1 MRSSLLT
8 IQSKITLLASL
19 CLLLIVALLVGLSLY
34 QAAGSSEQVKHASS
48 AMLASAAERHMQ
60 ALAKVQAL
68 QVQRTFMQTH
78 EYGQGLS
85 RYLLYLRQR
94 TQRGELAPQQLR
106 QELTRQL
113 RQALADKPDLL
124 GLYVIFEADSL
135 DGADS
140 RFAGQTELGSNEA
153 GRFALYWVQSTPGEL
168 QPVIGDE
175 GLLANTQPGPS
186 ASPYNAFYTCAR
198 DSRAA
203 CVLEPYFDEASGTR
217 KLVTS
222 IAFPLLENGKVIAV
236 VGLDISLAALQ
247 QSSEAS
253 SHGLFDGNGRISII
267 SPNGVMAAHSE
278 DASQLG
284 QRLTPALYGKADE
297 VLGALRHR
305 QAKVLVDPQQINVLE
320 PLAPITGAAPWGVLV
335 GVPQSILLAP
345 AQRLQQ
351 ALDQQRE
358 QATAME
364 LLLGGGAALLG
375 VLLIWLAARRITR
388 PLQSLTHMLEDIAQG
403 EGDLTRRLAVQ
414 SRDEIGQLARAFN
427 RFVERIHSSIREVSS
442 TTHQLNEVATRVVN
456 ASNASMANSDE
467 QASRTSSVAAAIN
480 QLGAAAEEIARN
492 AAHASHQATDVRQL
506 AEEGSQVLD
515 RTISAIHQLSS
526 KISASSD
533 TIETL
538 NSKTG
543 DIGQILEVIKSISEQ
558 TNLLALNA
566 AIEAAR
572 AGEAGRGFAVV
583 ADEVR
588 NLAHRTQASAQQI
601 QTMIEG
607 LQVDARDSVTTM
619 SQSQCH
625 SAESVTIAN
634 QAGER
639 LGSVTQRIGEID
651 GMNQSVAT
659 ATEEQTSV
667 IETLNMDITEINT
680 LNQEGVH
687 NLNATLRACGDL
699 EQQAAR
705 LKHLVDSFRI

>member
-1 MRSSLLT
+1 MRPSLLT
-8 IQSKITLLASL
+8 IQNKITLLASL

-34 QAAGSSEQVKHASS
+34 QAGQSNEQVKSSSS

-60 ALAKVQAL
+60 ALAQVQAL

-94 TQRGELAPQQLR
+94 AQHGELAPQQLR
-106 QELTRQL
+106 EELTRQL
-113 RQALADKPDLL
+113 RQALTDKPDLL
-124 GLYVIFEADSL
+124 GLFVIFEANAL

-140 RFAGQTELGSNEA
+140 QFAGQAELGSNEA
-153 GRFALYWVQSTPGEL
+153 GRFALYWVQSKPGEL

-186 ASPYNAFYTCAR
+186 GSPYNAFYTCAR
-198 DSRAA
+198 DRQAA

-236 VGLDISLAALQ
+236 IGLDINLAALQ
-247 QSSEAS
+247 QSSEIS
-253 SHGLFDGNGRISII
+253 SRGLFDGNGKISII
-267 SPNGVMAAHSE
+267 SPSGVMAAHSQ
-278 DASQLG
+278 DAKQLG
-284 QRLTPALYGKADE
+284 QHVNQVLARDATAVLSALQHK
-297 VLGALRHR
+297 
-305 QAKVLVDPQQINVLE
+305 QAKVLVDPTQINVLE
-320 PLAPITGAAPWGVLV
+320 PLEPIAGATPWGILV
-335 GVPQSILLAP
+335 GVPQHTLLEP

-351 ALDQQRE
+351 TLDQQRDH
-358 QATAME
+358 TTNLE

-375 VLLIWLAARRITR
+375 VLLIWLAALRITR

-414 SRDEIGQLARAFN
+414 SRDEIGQLATAFN
-427 RFVERIHSSIREVSS
+427 HFVERIHRSIREVSS
-442 TTHQLNEVATRVVN
+442 ATRQLNEVATRVVS
-456 ASNASMANSDE
+456 ASNSSMCNSDE
-467 QASRTSSVAAAIN
+467 QASRTNSVAAAIN
-480 QLGAAAEEIARN
+480 QLGAAAQEIARN
-492 AAHASHQATDVRQL
+492 AADASHQASDVRQL
-506 AEEGSQVLD
+506 AEEGSQVLA
-515 RTISAIHQLSS
+515 RTISAMHQLSS
-526 KISASSD
+526 KISASSS

-538 NSKTG
+538 NSKTV
-543 DIGQILEVIKSISEQ
+543 DIGQILEVIKSISGQ

-588 NLAHRTQASAQQI
+588 NLAYRTQASAQEI

-619 SQSQCH
+619 NESQNH
-625 SAESVTIAN
+625 SADSVVIAN
-634 QAGER
+634 QAGDR

-667 IETLNMDITEINT
+667 IEALNMDINEINT
-680 LNQEGVH
+680 LNQEGVE
-687 NLNATLRACGDL
+687 NLNATLRACADL